1 MRAKRKL
8 FCKEYIIDMNGTQ
21 AAIRAGY
28 AECSAAVTACRLL
41 AMEEIQEY
49 IAELKEQ
56 QSKRIEITADAVLE
70 QYRRLAFAD
79 VNDYYHDI
87 YEIRY
92 SSSSDRRYERIKR
105 RIKRRYGLVIS
116 EEVYNKLPD
125 RYQHYYIADSVLKP
139 FDLMTK
145 EQRAAIAGIT
155 YDKAGNPILKL
166 SNKETSLDAIAKH
179 LGIFEKDNRQKGINV
194 KVEQRTLDDFYD
206 TETPKDK

>member
-1 MRAKRKL
+1 MRAKRIK
-8 FCKEYIIDMNGTQ
+8 FCKEYIVDNNATK

-28 AECSAAVTACRLL
+28 SEGSAAAQGCRLL
-41 AMEEIQEY
+41 TMFEVQEY

-92 SSSSDRRYERIKR
+92 SSSSDRRYERVKR
-105 RIKRRYGLVIS
+105 RVKRRYGRIIS

-139 FDLMTK
+139 FNLLTK

-166 SNKETSLDAIAKH
+166 SNKETSLDALAKH
-179 LGIFEKDNRQKGINV
+179 LGVFEKDNRQKGVNI

-206 TETPKDK
+206 TETPKD